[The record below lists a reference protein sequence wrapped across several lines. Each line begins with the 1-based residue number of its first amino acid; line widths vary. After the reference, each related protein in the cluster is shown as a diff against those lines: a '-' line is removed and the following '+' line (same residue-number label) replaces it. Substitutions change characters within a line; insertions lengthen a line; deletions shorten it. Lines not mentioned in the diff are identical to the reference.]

1 VVEAAG
7 GQRGPQWLR
16 DPRWLRWGVLV
27 AAALVLVV
35 AGVAVAHTVQSRYAV
50 PGDDLLPE
58 GTPSATT
65 PAASPTA
72 AASPTPEPGA
82 DIAGPLNILLVGID
96 PRSWDPTWVPNADAV
111 LILHVPEGLRS
122 AYLFSLPRDLL
133 VDVPAFEPAGYGGGR
148 TKLTH
153 AMSSGSRVPGSNLP
167 DVGQGFQLLAETVS
181 RYTGIGRF
189 DAGAVLNFGGFTK
202 LVDALGGVDLYVDQ
216 RVVSEHMRP
225 DGVHREPR
233 AGGGGYVGPQQ
244 VYEEG
249 VQHLVGWQAL
259 DYARQRYGVE
269 GGDYGRQRHQQ
280 HLIKALLR
288 GAVEADLVSDP
299 LRLDRVLRAVGDA
312 LVFDGR
318 GHGVIDY
325 AFALRQVRPG
335 SVVLVSLPGTSVF
348 GGFGY
353 AGEQLAPV
361 AGDFLEAI
369 RKDRIA
375 RFLRAH
381 PELLNPDRPP
391 ARP

>member
-1 VVEAAG
+1 MFGSAG
-7 GQRGPQWLR
+7 WLR
-16 DPRWLRWGVLV
+16 DPRWARWGLVL

-35 AGVAVAHTVQSRYAV
+35 AGVAVAQTVQSRYAV

-72 AASPTPEPGA
+72 AASPTPGPGA
-82 DIAGPLNILLVGID
+82 GITGPLNILLVGID

-133 VDVPAFEPAGYGGGR
+133 VDVPAFEPARYGGGR

-249 VQHLVGWQAL
+249 VHHLVGWQAL

-288 GAVEADLVSDP
+288 EAFEADLVSNP

-318 GHGVIDY
+318 GHDVIDY
-325 AFALRQVRPG
+325 AFALRRVRPG
-335 SVVLVSLPGTSVF
+335 SMVLVSLPGTSVF

-353 AGEQLAPV
+353 AGEQLGPV
-361 AGDFLEAI
+361 AGDFFEAI

-381 PELLNPDRPP
+381 PELLNPDRPA